1 METYQRAISSIKGRL
16 DGDYQHDGVKW
27 MLEREEDEKIKG
39 GILAD
44 DMGLGKTMQAIA
56 TMRGNEQPTLI
67 ISIVGTVNQWRDALV
82 EFGGYKPLII
92 NPSFMGILPN
102 NVTVAITTY
111 SSFQK
116 AKPPP
121 CLLSYPW
128 KRVVLDEGHVIRNPA
143 TKLFKEISKLQSE
156 IRWILSGTPI
166 QNSKKDLKT
175 LAGWVGV
182 PKSEDIE
189 AITSKYILRRTQEGQ
204 AQSNPKLAL
213 PPLTTSVIKLKFES
227 KNELKFYNAIE
238 DYYASKAHTTFDAIE
253 GLTRCRQ
260 ACTNPMLYISGLS
273 KKSGKKRRH
282 ADLVESADDHCGG
295 SGRRKGPPDIKQF
308 WKTKDEEIS
317 CTKVKH
323 LVCDI
328 VEHTKTA
335 KCLVFCIW
343 TNEMKLLQQ
352 ELKDKGVPALIYD
365 GQLSRDNKEA
375 ILYNFKNADIPVLII
390 QINCGSS
397 GLNLQCANKV
407 YITSPHYNPCV
418 ELQAIGRAYR
428 KGQTEP
434 VSCVRYVMSGTIEEK
449 CMEIQDRKMSII
461 VEAMKDDS
469 LLSRLSG
476 SMECESD
483 LMNLFRKEVP
493 MIDPV
498 EIDGLAADV
507 SLSDLLDELLAD

>member
-1 METYQRAISSIKGRL
+1 MEAYQRAISSIKGSL
-16 DGDYQHDGVKW
+16 DGDYQNDGVKW
-27 MLEREEDEKIKG
+27 MLEREEDENVKG

-56 TMRGNEQPTLI
+56 TLRGNEQPTLI
-67 ISIVGTVNQWRDALV
+67 ISIVGTVNQWRDALID
-82 EFGGYKPLII
+82 FGGYRPLII

-116 AKPPP
+116 TKPPP

-128 KRVVLDEGHVIRNPA
+128 KRVILDEGHVIRNPA

-182 PKSEDIE
+182 PKNEDID
-189 AITSKYILRRTQEGQ
+189 AITSKYVLRRTQEGQ
-204 AQSNPKLAL
+204 AKANPKLAL
-213 PPLTTSVIKLKFES
+213 PPLTTSVIKLNFES

-260 ACTNPMLYISGLS
+260 ACTNPMLYLNGIS
-273 KKSGKKRRH
+273 KK
-282 ADLVESADDHCGG
+282 
-295 SGRRKGPPDIKQF
+295 RKHMDENECVNGPPSIKQF
-308 WKTKDEEIS
+308 WKNEEIS
-317 CTKVKH
+317 CTKIKH
-323 LVCDI
+323 LVNDI
-328 VEHTKTA
+328 IEHTKNS

-352 ELKDKGVPALIYD
+352 ELKNNKVPSMIYD

-428 KGQTEP
+428 KGQMEP

-483 LMNLFRKEVP
+483 LMTIFRKNGREIESG
-493 MIDPV
+493 IDK
-498 EIDGLAADV
+498 
-507 SLSDLLDELLAD
+507 SFSDLLDELLAD